1 MKTYLSILA
10 AVVATLSS
18 PARAQVYLP
27 AITEGHGDIGA
38 GYDGGVLGLELHLH
52 GAAPDGSEDT
62 HQTLGES
69 ILRYDFTGQSK
80 SSLSSLSSL
89 PAYQVWKSPST
100 KTPGMPFLGLG
111 AEEIPLGEFTGDKVS
126 LAVTGFSF
134 TGWTGL
140 TSGGNFFLGQEDEF
154 GNPSL
159 LYNSTS
165 TNIGSVDLPAGAHMH
180 GEWAFTEA
188 GIYDITFQLTGILA
202 SDSTQQTDTGT
213 LRFEIIPEPSSGALL
228 LAGLAALAVMRRRRA

>member
-10 AVVATLSS
+10 TCAVILSS
-18 PARAQVYLP
+18 SARAQVYLP

-52 GAAPDGSEDT
+52 GAAPDGSLDN

-80 SSLSSLSSL
+80 SSLSSLS
-89 PAYQVWKSPST
+89 AYQVWKSPST
-100 KTPGMPFLGLG
+100 QTPGMPFLGLG